1 MKKII
6 IPIFCAALMS
16 SALSANS
23 TETDITVV
31 KTKYQLT
38 PQQIIDK
45 YIEAVGGKSKLESVK
60 SSISE
65 DVISTQ
71 GVEISSVTKK
81 MGNKFK
87 SVQTIMGREIVSVFD
102 GEKGYSNQTGQRMDF
117 TSDRILEL
125 KKGRT
130 IDALGFEASKYTA
143 AAESSEGKDYNV
155 LISNGTKLYFD
166 SSTGLLYKTVN
177 AQSSAVIK
185 SYINVDGIKFPEV
198 IEAEGGGQK
207 IIIKTN
213 KVTLNSGVSDADFK

>member
-1 MKKII
+1 MKKMI
-6 IPIFCAALMS
+6 IPFFCAVLVS
-16 SALSANS
+16 STVNANFKGS
-23 TETDITVV
+23 EITVSKV
-31 KTKYQLT
+31 KYQLT

-45 YIEAVGGKSKLESVK
+45 YIEAIGGRSKLESVK

-71 GVEISSVTKK
+71 GVEINSVTKK
-81 MGNKFK
+81 MGNKFR
-87 SVQTIMGREIVSVFD
+87 SVQTIMGREIISVFD
-102 GEKGYSNQTGQRMDF
+102 GEKGYSNQTGQRVDF

-130 IDALGFEASKYTA
+130 IDALGFEASKFTSA
-143 AAESSEGKDYNV
+143 SESSEGKNYNV

-166 SSTGLLYKTVN
+166 TSTGLLYKTVN

-185 SYINVDGIKFPEV
+185 SYITIDGVKFPEL

-207 IIIKTN
+207 VAIKTI